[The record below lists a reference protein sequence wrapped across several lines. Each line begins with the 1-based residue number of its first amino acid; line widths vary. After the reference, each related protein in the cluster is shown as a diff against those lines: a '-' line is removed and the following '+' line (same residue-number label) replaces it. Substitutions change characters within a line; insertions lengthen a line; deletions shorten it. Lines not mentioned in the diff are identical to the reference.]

1 MSKLRIAPPAEFSSG
16 DTLLDNSPRTRAGRA
31 VAVMATVKPIK
42 REKPA
47 DRVAFEPVMAAI
59 SKARAM
65 AWVLEQLHANNNL
78 EHALQD
84 APEETADWL
93 HTVVAE
99 ALHEAHDA
107 IEREYR
113 KLEIPEGRA

>member
-1 MSKLRIAPPAEFSSG
+1 VSKLRIAPPAEFPSG
-16 DTLLDNSPRTRAGRA
+16 DT
-31 VAVMATVKPIK
+31 PIK
-42 REKPA
+42 PEKPA
-47 DRVAFEPVMAAI
+47 DRVAFDPVMVAVC
-59 SKARAM
+59 KARAM